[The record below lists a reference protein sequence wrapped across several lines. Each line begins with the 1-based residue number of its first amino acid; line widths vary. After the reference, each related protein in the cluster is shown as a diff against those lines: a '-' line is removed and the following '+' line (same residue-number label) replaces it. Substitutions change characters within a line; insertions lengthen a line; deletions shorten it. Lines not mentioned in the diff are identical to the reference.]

1 MTQTIQVIP
10 FSISIEDWAALK
22 RCERIL
28 HKWAED
34 CCNHDIDEDEE
45 TGIVTARFISPSGY
59 ISKPQTIP
67 NKRANAMKRATK
79 IAQAYGLKVYEQGD
93 PRGCALY
100 VYDPADLGDKD
111 IDCCYSSLATAV
123 C

>member
-1 MTQTIQVIP
+1 MTPTIQTIP
-10 FSISIEDWAALK
+10 FSISTEEWAALK

-34 CCNHDIDEDEE
+34 CCNHDIDEDEK
-45 TGIVTARFISPSGY
+45 TGTVFARFVSPSGY
-59 ISKPQTIP
+59 ISEPRTIP

-79 IAQAYGLKVYEQGD
+79 IAKNYGLAVYNQTD

-100 VYDPADLGDKD
+100 IYDPVNLGGKG
-111 IDCCYSSLATAV
+111 IDCYYSSLATAV

>member
-1 MTQTIQVIP
+1 MPQTIQTIP
-10 FSISIEDWAALK
+10 FSISAGDWAALK

-28 HKWAED
+28 RKWSED
-34 CCNHDIDEDEE
+34 CCNHDIYEDEK
-45 TGIVTARFISPSGY
+45 TGTVIARFVSPSGY

-67 NKRANAMKRATK
+67 NKRANAMKRASK
-79 IAQAYGLKVYEQGD
+79 IAQTYGLKVYEQGD
-93 PRGCALY
+93 PRGCVLY

>member
-1 MTQTIQVIP
+1 MTQAIQPIP
-10 FSISIEDWAALK
+10 FSISIENWAALK

-34 CCNHDIDEDEE
+34 CCNHDIDENEE

-59 ISKPQTIP
+59 ISNPQTIP

-79 IAQAYGLKVYEQGD
+79 IAQAYGLKVYEQSD

-100 VYDPADLGDKD
+100 VYNPADLGDKE
-111 IDCCYSSLATAV
+111 IDSYYSSLATAV